1 MDHMNLGREMMIA
14 SGDLQ
19 DDKQCCDWARIGQ
32 MLTQLGAPRMPKSI
46 NDMRP
51 DDQRV
56 IADAIKALQQ
66 RSALSQKQ

>member
-1 MDHMNLGREMMIA
+1 MKLGREMMIA

-32 MLTQLGAPRMPKSI
+32 ILTQLGAPRMPKSI
-46 NDMRP
+46 NDMRS
-51 DDQRV
+51 DDQSV

-66 RSALSQKQ
+66 RALNTQRQ